1 MSQHSRVRAL
11 SSGIYRN
18 SAVRYLVIGGFS
30 FVIDFGL
37 LFLLHEVADWPIWL
51 ATAVAFL
58 ASFAFNYSLQ
68 KAFSFS
74 SRAHHGRALAKYV
87 ALVVINTVATTA
99 IVSLL
104 DRFENG
110 WEIGK
115 ILATILTTA
124 WNYFAYRYW
133 VFSDGA
139 HDGQRRRADVH
150 VAQVVEVPRR
160 PIEDREAR

>member
-1 MSQHSRVRAL
+1 MPQHSRIRAL
-11 SSGIYRN
+11 SSTLYRN
-18 SAVRYLVIGGFS
+18 TAARYLVIGGLS

-37 LFLLHEVADWPIWL
+37 LFLLHELADWPIWL
-51 ATAVAFL
+51 ATAIAFL

-74 SRAHHGRALAKYV
+74 SSAHHGRALAKYV
-87 ALVVINTVATTA
+87 ALVIINTVATTA

-124 WNYFAYRYW
+124 WNYFAYRHW
-133 VFSDGA
+133 VFSDANRG
-139 HDGQRRRADVH
+139 GRRTEPDIH
-150 VAQVVEVPRR
+150 IAQVVDDSRR
-160 PIEDREAR
+160 PIEDRETR